1 MDHRPDRRHQEFRA
15 GCAGVGQP
23 DRATG
28 RRRATRRS
36 DQRARTAAPMVGRQ
50 RRRRFRGG
58 RRYPGSSALGFLSGT
73 TGFGQL
79 VVLQPVRLGPTR
91 SAGPLRRADR
101 CGVAG
106 TRLRRLPV
114 LLPGGRR
121 GRRHRRR
128 AGGVGMGSGAAG
140 HPGAR
145 SGRYVHQ
152 PRRQRR
158 AARRQRG
165 GDQRPAARPDIE
177 QACRRAA
184 AVNYL
189 TDLATLLWSKIQS
202 IRTAPTNEAAD
213 MTNTVAPTNGSHKGG
228 QDGPKPRSRRAGRKT
243 AVGEYKHKRTG
254 IDVALGL
261 LTPIVGQEFLDKY
274 NLRDPL
280 NRTLRYGVK
289 TMFSTAGATTRQFKR
304 VQGLRGGPT
313 RLKASGKDYYDLT
326 PDDDQKLI
334 VETVDEFAEEILRP
348 AAHDADEATT
358 YPPDLLAKAAELGI
372 TAVNVPEDFDGIAE
386 HRSSVT
392 NVLVAEALAYGDMGL
407 ALPILAPGGVASALT
422 HWGSA
427 DQQAT
432 YLQEFAGENVPQA
445 CLAIAEPRPLFDP
458 TALKTTAVRTPGGY
472 RLDGVKSLVPAAA
485 DAELFIVGAQLN
497 GKPALFIVESSAKGL
512 TVKADPSMGIRA
524 AALGQVEL
532 SGVSVPLNARLGEDE
547 ATDDDYSESIALSRL
562 GWAALAVGTS
572 HAVLDYVIPYVKDRE
587 AFGEPVARRQAV
599 AFMCANIAIELDG
612 LRLIT
617 WRGAARAEQG
627 LTITREAAL
636 AKRLGTDK
644 GMQIGLDG
652 VQLLGGHG
660 YTKEHPVERWYR
672 DLRAIGVAEGV
683 VVI

>member
-1 MDHRPDRRHQEFRA
+1 
-15 GCAGVGQP
+15 
-23 DRATG
+23 
-28 RRRATRRS
+28 
-36 DQRARTAAPMVGRQ
+36 
-50 RRRRFRGG
+50 
-58 RRYPGSSALGFLSGT
+58 
-73 TGFGQL
+73 
-79 VVLQPVRLGPTR
+79 
-91 SAGPLRRADR
+91 
-101 CGVAG
+101 
-106 TRLRRLPV
+106 
-114 LLPGGRR
+114 
-121 GRRHRRR
+121 
-128 AGGVGMGSGAAG
+128 
-140 HPGAR
+140 
-145 SGRYVHQ
+145 
-152 PRRQRR
+152 
-158 AARRQRG
+158 
-165 GDQRPAARPDIE
+165 
-177 QACRRAA
+177 
-184 AVNYL
+184 
-189 TDLATLLWSKIQS
+189 
-202 IRTAPTNEAAD
+202 
-213 MTNTVAPTNGSHKGG
+213 MTNTVATTNGSHKGG
-228 QDGPKPRSRRAGRKT
+228 QNGSKPRSRRAGRKT

-407 ALPILAPGGVASALT
+407 ALPILAPAGVAAALT

-432 YLQEFAGENVPQA
+432 YLKDFAGDNVPQA
-445 CLAIAEPRPLFDP
+445 CVAIAEPQPLFDP
-458 TALKTTAVRTPGGY
+458 TALKTTAVRTPSGY

-485 DAELFIVGAQLN
+485 DAELFVVAAQLN
-497 GKPALFIVESSAKGL
+497 GKPALFIVESSSNGL
-512 TVKADPSMGIRA
+512 TVKPDPSMGIRA
-524 AALGQVEL
+524 AALGRVEL
-532 SGVSVPLNARLGEDE
+532 DNVSVPVTARLGEDQ
-547 ATDDDYSESIALSRL
+547 AGDDDYSEAIALSRL

-572 HAVLDYVIPYVKDRE
+572 HAVLDYVIPYVKERE
-587 AFGEPVARRQAV
+587 AFGEPIAHRQSV

-627 LTITREAAL
+627 LPFTREAAL
-636 AKRLGTDK
+636 AKRLGADK